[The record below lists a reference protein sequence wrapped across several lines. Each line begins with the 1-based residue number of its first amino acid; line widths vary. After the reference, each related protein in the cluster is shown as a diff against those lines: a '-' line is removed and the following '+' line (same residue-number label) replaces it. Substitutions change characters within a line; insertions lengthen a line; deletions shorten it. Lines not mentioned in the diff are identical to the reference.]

1 MRSDYALTSQIPVEQ
16 VNIGFKYDYEYNVIL
31 LYKTEEFNIHRI
43 NGTIFTEQNG
53 VGRYLAGD
61 LSVWFSRWSSS
72 DSPQQVCNIVN
83 SGIPGLRFSFCKC
96 TYNGE
101 SWVALKLATVQA
113 VNIYFIGTYLN
124 ISWETIKYYN
134 EHTQEVLNSEINSSI
149 EDFSS
154 DILRYDSTYY
164 ATLNDIPNHVQS
176 ADKLENPWTNPQSW
190 NTQRYSG
197 VYTMCSNTSDGVSV
211 PSGSPDRYWSGLNVG
226 TGYTQFQVATYGG
239 GTDAAQFSFRRQSD
253 AGGNEDWTPWYEM
266 FCGIR
271 KYENLTLPTD
281 GSGIQIAT
289 AKEVETFKWI
299 LLDLNKY
306 QDGIG
311 DCHIMTIS
319 LSEKYNKTVM
329 VPYYGSPAFIYM
341 QLDFNDSGLY
351 ASISSGSGTF
361 RIKGMTI
368 FK

>member
-1 MRSDYALTSQIPVEQ
+1 M
-16 VNIGFKYDYEYNVIL
+16 
-31 LYKTEEFNIHRI
+31 
-43 NGTIFTEQNG
+43 
-53 VGRYLAGD
+53 
-61 LSVWFSRWSSS
+61 
-72 DSPQQVCNIVN
+72 
-83 SGIPGLRFSFCKC
+83 
-96 TYNGE
+96 
-101 SWVALKLATVQA
+101 
-113 VNIYFIGTYLN
+113 
-124 ISWETIKYYN
+124 IKYYN

-176 ADKLENPWTNPQSW
+176 ADKLENPWTNTQSW

-253 AGGNEDWTPWYEM
+253 DGGNEDWTPWYEM

-271 KYENLTLPTD
+271 KQENLTLPTD

>member
-1 MRSDYALTSQIPVEQ
+1 MTQ
-16 VNIGFKYDYEYNVIL
+16 EYVIQRKGAVIL
-31 LYKTEEFNIHRI
+31 EGE
-43 NGTIFTEQNG
+43 
-53 VGRYLAGD
+53 
-61 LSVWFSRWSSS
+61 
-72 DSPQQVCNIVN
+72 N
-83 SGIPGLRFSFCKC
+83 SF
-96 TYNGE
+96 
-101 SWVALKLATVQA
+101 
-113 VNIYFIGTYLN
+113 
-124 ISWETIKYYN
+124 
-134 EHTQEVLNSEINSSI
+134 
-149 EDFSS
+149 
-154 DILRYDSTYY
+154 
-164 ATLNDIPNHVQS
+164 
-176 ADKLENPWTNPQSW
+176 
-190 NTQRYSG
+190 
-197 VYTMCSNTSDGVSV
+197 V
-211 PSGSPDRYWSGLNVG
+211 P
-226 TGYTQFQVATYGG
+226 
-239 GTDAAQFSFRRQSD
+239 
-253 AGGNEDWTPWYEM
+253 YEM

-271 KYENLTLPTD
+271 KQENLTLPTD